1 MAEEIIKDLV
11 PITEG
16 LQEIN
21 ENLEKRGKKRK
32 LLDGQD
38 YMVHSQKNSSR
49 NILMQTIW
57 WILPLVFDL

>member
-1 MAEEIIKDLV
+1 MAQESIKDLV
-11 PITEG
+11 PIKDE

-21 ENLEKRGKKRK
+21 ENLEKRGKKQK

-38 YMVHSQKNSSR
+38 YGPLAKEFFQKYLNANNR
-49 NILMQTIW
+49 